1 MTHLR
6 TSAIKITKPRTKP
19 RTPFPAPAGRDAA
32 KPAEPGP
39 ASEKPSLQPPPDK
52 PAGDSRLPALGARLV
67 RTAGKKRCECVVEE
81 KGFRY
86 GGRLYPSLSA
96 AAAAAASNLG
106 LNPSQNG
113 FLFWGVS
120 SAARSPLEVL
130 AHRFRRYSEALERS
144 LTTRAAEGVRRE
156 ALQHFAT
163 LKRLLRGSSE
173 AVPHRGRAART
184 RR

>member
-1 MTHLR
+1 MTHPR
-6 TSAIKITKPRTKP
+6 ASAIKITKPRTKP
-19 RTPFPAPAGRDAA
+19 RAPASAPPGREVAKAA
-32 KPAEPGP
+32 PPAP
-39 ASEKPSLQPPPDK
+39 ASEKPSLKPPPDQ
-52 PAGDSRLPALGARLV
+52 PAGNSRLPAVGARLV

-86 GGRLYPSLSA
+86 CGRLYPSLSA
-96 AAAAAASNLG
+96 AASAAAHDCG

-113 FLFWGVS
+113 FVFWGLS

-130 AHRFRRYSEALERS
+130 AHHFGRYSEALERL

-173 AVPHRGRAART
+173 AVPLRGRAAQTHR
-184 RR
+184 